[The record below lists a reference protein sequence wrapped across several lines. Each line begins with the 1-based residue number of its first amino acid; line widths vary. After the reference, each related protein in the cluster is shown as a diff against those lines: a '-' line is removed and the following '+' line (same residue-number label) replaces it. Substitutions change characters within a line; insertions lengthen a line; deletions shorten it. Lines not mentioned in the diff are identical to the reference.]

1 MKNFEGLTSCMYCMG
16 VYAENETLQDV
27 ASIQCTNL
35 WVSIV
40 SEQHMKISLTYPHR
54 AVEDSQLHTL
64 HVGCAVCAELV
75 WRFFPYTLWYLHRLM
90 HWNWTM

>member
-1 MKNFEGLTSCMYCMG
+1 MKNFEGLTSCLYCMG

-40 SEQHMKISLTYPHR
+40 SEQHMKISLVYPHR
-54 AVEDSQLHTL
+54 AVEDSQLLFAHT
-64 HVGCAVCAELV
+64 APRTRSVCIACVEI
-75 WRFFPYTLWYLHRLM
+75 FFLCTVVLTQVNALE
-90 HWNWTM
+90 